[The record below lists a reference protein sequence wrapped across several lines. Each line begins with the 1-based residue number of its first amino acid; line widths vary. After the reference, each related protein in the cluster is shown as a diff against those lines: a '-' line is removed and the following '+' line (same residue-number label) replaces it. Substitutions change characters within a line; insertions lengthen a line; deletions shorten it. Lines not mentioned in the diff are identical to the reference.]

1 MNNLKHVMLFFVV
14 ITTTNIACTKDDDGG
29 IDQPATEKSVSGQ
42 ASYSNGNPLPGAKIT
57 VEHTVWEANY
67 VTATTDAGGNY
78 NIVVP
83 ADPAGSWT
91 AKAQVEKDAYGQHYI
106 CDLTVSDT
114 SAFYTNELKVRN
126 FTWNLT
132 GEKIG
137 GGFYGA
143 HVDLYQAGADVEMT
157 SVVLQLTPI
166 DSQLLDGSTATT
178 IEKNITDEAGIF
190 MVKDIPIGKY
200 KVKAIYPGKTLLLR
214 NRYNDDEAA
223 IEKEVVFGKN
233 GFLAETE
240 YNIEFWLSE

>member
-1 MNNLKHVMLFFVV
+1 MNKIKKVMMIMVV
-14 ITTTNIACTKDDDGG
+14 MATTTAACTKDDNGG
-29 IDQPATEKSVSGQ
+29 IDQPSAEKSVSGQ
-42 ASYSNGNPLPGAKIT
+42 AKYADGNPLPGAKIT

-67 VTATTDAGGNY
+67 ITATTDAGGNY
-78 NIVVP
+78 KLVVP
-83 ADPAGSWT
+83 SDPAGSWT
-91 AKAQVEKDAYGQHYI
+91 AKAQIEKDAYGQHYI

-114 SAFYTNELKVRN
+114 SVFYANESEVRN

-166 DSQLLDGSTATT
+166 DGQLLDGSPATS
-178 IEKNITDEAGIF
+178 IEKNITDEAGTF

-200 KVKAIYPGKTLLLR
+200 KVKAIYPDKTLLLR
-214 NRYNDDEAA
+214 NRFNDDEEA

-233 GFLAETE
+233 GLLGETE